1 MKALASAIRKHRTLL
16 FFDLEATQISHELIE
31 IGAYRVT
38 IRDDFSIKKI
48 FKPYHAYCKPKHR
61 IGHVV
66 SKLTGI
72 TEKTIADKGISY
84 REVLNGLQKYLG
96 KEFKD
101 VLLVCYGDQDP
112 RIFQSSMENN
122 LDASRDVSHYLSHHC
137 FNFSA
142 FLSQYIRDENNNV
155 MSLSRMVDHLGLQF
169 EGAAH
174 GALADAK
181 NLLNLYVTFLER
193 PDLVVKDYKLRLTR
207 NPDVPPALRA
217 VATMLNE
224 GKTITPEEYEKIVLE
239 TIL

>member
-1 MKALASAIRKHRTLL
+1 MKALANAIRKHKTLL
-16 FFDLEATQISHELIE
+16 FFDLEATQTSHELIE

-61 IGHVV
+61 IGHVI

-72 TEKTIADKGISY
+72 TEKIIADKGISY

-96 KEFKD
+96 KEYKD
-101 VLLVCYGDQDP
+101 VLLICYGDQDP

-122 LDASRDVSHYLSHHC
+122 LDANRDVSRYLSHHC

-142 FLSQYIRDENNNV
+142 FLSQYVRDENNNV
-155 MSLSRMVDHLGLQF
+155 MSLSRMVEHLGLKF
-169 EGAAH
+169 EGTAH

-181 NLLNLYVTFLER
+181 NLLNLYVTFLEH
-193 PDLVVKDYKLRLTR
+193 PELIVQDYKLRLTR
-207 NPDVPPALRA
+207 NPDVPMTMRR
-217 VATMLNE
+217 VAAMLNE
-224 GKTITPEEYEKIVLE
+224 GKTVTPEEYDKIVEE